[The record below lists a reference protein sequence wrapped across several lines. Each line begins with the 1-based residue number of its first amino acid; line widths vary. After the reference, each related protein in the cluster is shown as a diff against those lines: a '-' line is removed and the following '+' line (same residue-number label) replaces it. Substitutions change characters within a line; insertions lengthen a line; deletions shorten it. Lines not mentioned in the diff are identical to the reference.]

1 MTQDIEC
8 TPGNDCKNVD
18 QGPHNQ
24 NKSNTLPIKKVVTE
38 ETQAKQTL
46 VYLRRLF
53 STATQLL
60 MSIRDPERRT
70 ESCMID

>member
-24 NKSNTLPIKKVVTE
+24 NKSNTLPIEKVVTE

-46 VYLRRLF
+46 RVSEKIVFNRY
-53 STATQLL
+53 STAYEHEGP
-60 MSIRDPERRT
+60 REKN
-70 ESCMID
+70 